1 VKGLEKE
8 LFYFLEPRRI
18 PMYNGLNRT
27 VTCDSCGKL
36 IPAKAYSISSAKKV
50 VEADGWK
57 YSGLGTFTCPK
68 CKSTSKK

>member
-1 VKGLEKE
+1 
-8 LFYFLEPRRI
+8 
-18 PMYNGLNRT
+18 MYNGLNRT

-68 CKSTSKK
+68 CKSTTKK